1 MQHISYFMKNLNV
14 RGIKM
19 SDSVDHWGKLSK
31 GAFTTKFTTI
41 SWQHIAFGKLKG
53 SCLLKVSLK
62 N

>member
-1 MQHISYFMKNLNV
+1 MQHISYFMKNFNV

-31 GAFTTKFTTI
+31 GAFTTKLTTI
-41 SWQHIAFGKLKG
+41 SWQHIAFGKLKE
-53 SCLLKVSLK
+53 SCFLKVSLK